1 MSEEGMPCMTMG
13 HSGCVGPGH
22 GSSTLV
28 FKTFETSMAR
38 LEIYSVGSFVAPNVP
53 NPRKVRWYYIG

>member
-1 MSEEGMPCMTMG
+1 MHDHGA
-13 HSGCVGPGH
+13 SGCVGPDH

-38 LEIYSVGSFVAPNVP
+38 LEIYSVASFVAPNVP
-53 NPRKVRWYYIG
+53 NPRKVGWYYIG